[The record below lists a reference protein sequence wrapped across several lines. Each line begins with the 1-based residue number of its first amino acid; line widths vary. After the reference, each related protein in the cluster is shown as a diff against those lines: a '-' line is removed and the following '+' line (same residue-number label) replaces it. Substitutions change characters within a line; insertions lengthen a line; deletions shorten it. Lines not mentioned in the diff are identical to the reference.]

1 MATQLTV
8 TLPDDIY
15 KRVERLA
22 ELNGREIED
31 MVIEVLDSTMPPAIP
46 EIQSRLAVSTLD
58 DTQVMALT
66 DLQMDNEQD
75 RRLSELLDKQQ
86 SDNLTSAEQFELKT
100 LQRIYEIGLIR
111 KSEALAEA
119 VKRGLR
125 EPLQP

>member
-46 EIQSRLAVSTLD
+46 EIQSRPAVSTLD

-66 DLQMDNEQD
+66 KLQMDHEQD

-86 SDNLTSAEQFELKT
+86 SENLTSAEQFELKT